1 MMNKGGR
8 LRKAVRKSIP
18 ATFRLFLA
26 FNFFVYGLAKV
37 VIGQFGEVTLK
48 SRRLPGGV
56 CDRVGIFSVILMSM
70 NCL

>member
-1 MMNKGGR
+1 MNKGGR
-8 LRKAVRKSIP
+8 LRRAVCKSIP

-37 VIGQFGEVTLK
+37 VIGQFGEVTPEIEAAAGKGLP
-48 SRRLPGGV
+48 SRGH
-56 CDRVGIFSVILMSM
+56 FSVILMSM

>member
-8 LRKAVRKSIP
+8 LRRALRKSIP

-37 VIGQFGEVTLK
+37 VIYQFGEVTPE
-48 SRRLPGGV
+48 RGGCREGV
-56 CDRVGIFSVILMSM
+56 YDRVDIFRLFS
-70 NCL
+70 CL

>member
-37 VIGQFGEVTLK
+37 VIGQLDRK
-48 SRRLPGGV
+48 SV
-56 CDRVGIFSVILMSM
+56 V
-70 NCL
+70 

>member
-1 MMNKGGR
+1 MNKGGR

-37 VIGQFGEVTLK
+37 VIGQFGEVTPE
-48 SRRLPGGV
+48 RGG
-56 CDRVGIFSVILMSM
+56 
-70 NCL
+70 CL